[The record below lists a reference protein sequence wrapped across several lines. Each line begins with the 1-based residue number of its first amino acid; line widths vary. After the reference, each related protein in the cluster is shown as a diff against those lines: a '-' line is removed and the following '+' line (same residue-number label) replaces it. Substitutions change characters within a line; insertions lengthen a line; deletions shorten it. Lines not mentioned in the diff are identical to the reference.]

1 MKKINK
7 EFIIKN
13 LMGIFAGGMILSFLF
28 PFISVGTE
36 ISVMGISESGDIST
50 VNGLEIITLGGV
62 WGTLLLLA
70 PIAILVASYVP
81 QLRKYKKII
90 CPIASV
96 ISFIMVFLVSRSCAA
111 VAAGISGGNEYASVD
126 FDVNHKLGFWLFLI
140 FSVLLVA
147 MSVIQFFGLKGNKVF
162 DTVNSMNE
170 QNEGQIEFNSQ
181 VAKGF
186 AQNVMGKVQNNMQQ
200 TAGKPFTP
208 TTANTQANQPVYNQ
222 SVQQAPTPIN
232 TQAAYTQ
239 YIAPQGAAQQI
250 PVQQAPA
257 RQAPAQQIPVQQT
270 PARQAPAQQIPVQ
283 QAPVRQAPAQQ
294 IPVQQTPVRQ
304 APAQQIP
311 VQQAPARQAVYT
323 QATAPAVTSCC
334 PNCKTP
340 VAQNVKFCP
349 SCGTSLSGKRECP
362 NCHVEIADGTKF
374 CPSCGTPV

>member
-13 LMGIFAGGMILSFLF
+13 LMGVFAGGMILSFLF

-36 ISVMGISESGDIST
+36 ISVMGISESSEGT
-50 VNGLEIITLGGV
+50 VKGLEIITTGGV
-62 WGTLLLLA
+62 WGILLLLA

-81 QLRKYKKII
+81 QLKKYKKII

-111 VAAGISGGNEYASVD
+111 VASGMSGGNEYASVD

-162 DTVNSMNE
+162 DTVNSMND

-181 VAKGF
+181 IAKGF
-186 AQNVMGKVQNNMQQ
+186 AQNVMGKVQNNMQ
-200 TAGKPFTP
+200 KPAEKPITP
-208 TTANTQANQPVYNQ
+208 PTANTQINQPMYNQPV
-222 SVQQAPTPIN
+222 QQVPTPTN
-232 TQAAYTQ
+232 TQAVYTQ
-239 YIAPQGAAQQI
+239 YTAPQG
-250 PVQQAPA
+250 
-257 RQAPAQQIPVQQT
+257 APAQQIS
-270 PARQAPAQQIPVQ
+270 VQ

-323 QATAPAVTSCC
+323 QATAPTVTSCC